1 MIQSLSIDGPQIA
14 AKRLN
19 PIRAVTDL
27 SYDHFMKLDLDNMI
41 MYFTV
46 MPNVILKNG
55 FLIPVYLLW

>member
-1 MIQSLSIDGPQIA
+1 
-14 AKRLN
+14 
-19 PIRAVTDL
+19 
-27 SYDHFMKLDLDNMI
+27 MKLDLDNMI